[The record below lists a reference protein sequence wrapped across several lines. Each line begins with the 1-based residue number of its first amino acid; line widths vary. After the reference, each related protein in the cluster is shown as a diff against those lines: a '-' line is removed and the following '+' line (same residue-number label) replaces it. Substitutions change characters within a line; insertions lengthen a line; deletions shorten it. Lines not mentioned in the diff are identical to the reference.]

1 MKRFFNLSTGIML
14 GVIAIAVIVAV
25 LSSTIN
31 WQAVIWMVIAA
42 MWVAIAR
49 VNEMM
54 SDGWKEL
61 YYSTNDE
68 LTELRKQNT
77 DTDAKYQT
85 AVQDLDN
92 VTQKVEEL
100 TQALEAKKP
109 RRKKKLDLS
118 DEDVTRIKMEMR
130 TAGLIKEEE

>member
-77 DTDAKYQT
+77 DAVAKSKTGDA
-85 AVQDLDN
+85 QDSG
-92 VTQKVEEL
+92 
-100 TQALEAKKP
+100 KKP
-109 RRKKKLDLS
+109 RRKKKLDMS

>member
-1 MKRFFNLSTGIML
+1 ML

-77 DTDAKYQT
+77 DTDAKSKT
-85 AVQDLDN
+85 GDAQDSG
-92 VTQKVEEL
+92 
-100 TQALEAKKP
+100 KKP

-118 DEDVTRIKMEMR
+118 DEDVTKKLDLSDKDVTRIKMEMR